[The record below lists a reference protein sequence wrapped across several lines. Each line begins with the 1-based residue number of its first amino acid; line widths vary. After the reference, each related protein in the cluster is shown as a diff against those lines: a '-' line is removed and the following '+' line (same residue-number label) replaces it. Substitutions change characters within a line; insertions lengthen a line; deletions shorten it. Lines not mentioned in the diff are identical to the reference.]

1 MVHHNSEYE
10 THLLISAIA
19 KSCCEPFF
27 GFSTAVQVA
36 EEQGGG
42 ILRTAQVPR
51 LLPQKGV

>member
-10 THLLISAIA
+10 THLLISAVA
-19 KSCCEPFF
+19 ESCCEPFF

-42 ILRTAQVPR
+42 ILRAAQVPR
-51 LLPQKGV
+51 LLLQKGV